1 MKTGKII
8 RIKHAVLL
16 ALLPLAFSACQAVNP
31 APGVPARLQ
40 PMTGEAQR
48 AAYQELNEV
57 TARMLG
63 LASVTLAERSLIDS
77 SQFAYART
85 ARYDAAG
92 LMLQGRVIE
101 SPRIFRLLLREQ
113 KCWLLDQT
121 TAQQICLKHAKC
133 VAE

>member
-1 MKTGKII
+1 M
-8 RIKHAVLL
+8 RVKHAVLL
-16 ALLPLAFSACQAVNP
+16 ALLLMALSACQVVSP

-40 PMTGEAQR
+40 LMTGEAQR

-85 ARYDAAG
+85 ARYDASG

-101 SPRIFRLLLREQ
+101 SPRIFSLLLREQ
-113 KCWLLDQT
+113 KCWLLDQK
-121 TAQQICLKHAKC
+121 TAQQIWLKHARC